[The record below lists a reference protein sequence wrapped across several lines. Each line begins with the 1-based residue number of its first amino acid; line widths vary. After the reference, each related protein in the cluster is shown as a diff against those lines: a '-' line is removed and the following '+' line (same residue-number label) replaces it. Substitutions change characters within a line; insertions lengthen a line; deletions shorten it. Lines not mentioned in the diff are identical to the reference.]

1 MFIKFRLSLCFFI
14 LMLPFLS
21 FGQTKGKNQNISIPE
36 IDGLL
41 DSVHHY
47 YKNVDFDRSYN
58 LANKTLV
65 LSKEIKYKKGI
76 AESLIFLAQNYSG
89 LGEYKKSQ
97 EYLLRAEKVVNEL
110 NDFYLLFNIHRIKG
124 RNYGEMSLHNKSLAQ
139 FKKSLELI
147 PFVDKN
153 PKEKDYLKCITYEN
167 LYIIYEDIGNEDS
180 AYYYMNLNKFLVDK
194 IDPNLS
200 YMSKTTLHTFL
211 AKYFTK
217 VEKYD
222 SALHYFQSS
231 EKIAKEFN
239 FPYTSFNDET
249 WGDYYSKRKNV
260 SSALT
265 KYLAAAKNYEDL
277 KNLNSLP
284 KLYNKIS
291 LAYQELG
298 DYENS
303 TLYKNKTLEIGVKIY
318 DEKFEA
324 INMEL
329 SNLETEKVKGI
340 GLLKILQYSLLGLLL
355 MVGTYILYRFWNYKK
370 KSKTLNKEAQKERD
384 ESLENSEEVNSEIP
398 KRELDEIIQLAKEN
412 HPEFLAKFQDL
423 YPNFTRNLLGIQPN
437 LQNSELTFSAYL
449 YLNFST
455 KDIAN
460 FTSTSPRTVQTRK
473 YNLRKKLQIPTED
486 DLYIWIRKI
495 NS

>member
-1 MFIKFRLSLCFFI
+1 MFIKFRLFLYLIILIFPFI
-14 LMLPFLS
+14 S
-21 FGQTKGKNQNISIPE
+21 FGQTKGKNQNISILE
-36 IDGLL
+36 IDSLL
-41 DSVHHY
+41 DSVHYY
-47 YKNVDFDRSYN
+47 YKNVDFDRSHN

-65 LSKEIKYKKGI
+65 LSKEINYQKGI
-76 AESLIFLAQNYSG
+76 AGSLIFLAQNYSG
-89 LGEYKKSQ
+89 LGQYRKSQ
-97 EYLLRAEKVVNEL
+97 EYLLRAEKVVEEL
-110 NDFYLLFNIHRIKG
+110 KDTYLLFDIHRMKG

-147 PFVDKN
+147 PFIDKTLE
-153 PKEKDYLKCITYEN
+153 EKDYLKCITYEN
-167 LYIIYEDIGNEDS
+167 LYIIYDEIGNEDS
-180 AYYYMNLNKFLVDK
+180 AYYYMNLNRFLVEK
-194 IDPNLS
+194 IDPNLGF
-200 YMSKTTLHTFL
+200 MSKTTLHTFL
-211 AKYFTK
+211 AKHFTK

-239 FPYTSFNDET
+239 FPYTSFNNET
-249 WGDYYSKRKNV
+249 WGDYYMKRKNV
-260 SSALT
+260 SFALT
-265 KYLAAAKNYEDL
+265 KYLAAAKNNEEL
-277 KNLNSLP
+277 KNLNFLP
-284 KLYNKIS
+284 ELYNKIS

-318 DEKFEA
+318 DEKFDA

-329 SNLETEKVKGI
+329 NNLETEKVKGK
-340 GLLKILQYSLLGLLL
+340 GLLEISQYSLSLLL
-355 MVGTYILYRFWNYKK
+355 LLVLTYVLYRFWNFKK
-370 KSKTLNKEAQKERD
+370 KSNSKNVESQKNKEEV
-384 ESLENSEEVNSEIP
+384 LENLDETKSEFP
-398 KRELDEIIQLAKEN
+398 KREFEKIIQLAKEN

-423 YPNFTRNLLGIQPN
+423 YPNFTRKLLEIQPN

-495 NS
+495 NC